1 MNFKQWLI
9 IKDDKKRTFEVVS
22 QSVSENAF
30 HNLVTAMQREGMYV
44 TSVLEPVTNKHSSK
58 ESFKFTGYTREDG
71 LYDRLCKEHRDIM
84 MKHDGH
90 WE

>member
-9 IKDDKKRTFEVVS
+9 IKDDSKRTFDVVG
-22 QSVSENAF
+22 QVMDDNAF
-30 HNLVTAMQREGMYV
+30 SNKVIAMQREGMSV
-44 TSVLEPVTNKHSSK
+44 TSVLLPVGSRNPSK
-58 ESFKFTGYTREDG
+58 ESIKFTGFTKEEG
-71 LYDRLCKEHRDIM
+71 LYERLCKHHRDIM

>member
-9 IKDDKKRTFEVVS
+9 IKDDSKRSYEVVG
-22 QSVSENAF
+22 QVMVDNAF
-30 HNLVTAMQREGMYV
+30 SNKVIAMQREGMSV
-44 TSVLEPVTNKHSSK
+44 TSVLLPVGSSNPSK
-58 ESFKFTGYTREDG
+58 ESIKFSGFTREDG
-71 LYDRLCKEHRDIM
+71 LYERLCNEHRAIM